1 MKKESIIFILFVLV
15 CHIFQAHAQMN
26 YWVLPPNKIDFTG
39 TTPSA
44 STLPGSPGTGG
55 YYVSNGAFDEN
66 GNMLFYLKDES
77 LFDGSG
83 APVGSFTIGA
93 AFIMQEVAVV
103 PVPGTCRDFY
113 LIYKLSDLFT
123 HDLLYSKISV
133 SATGTVSIVS
143 KDNLISNNAG
153 SIPAGIAVSKLDG
166 SVRYLYSV
174 GPSSVE
180 QYTISSGGIGS
191 MVSISSDGT
200 YTHEAELNS
209 DGTLLA
215 WGNRSNNEVYV
226 CNLADGNVITTYTI
240 STSGSSRSISGVE
253 FSSDD
258 SALYV
263 AISASSSSGGIFKIN
278 LSTGTNARLTSG
290 NSYANTQ
297 LETGKDGYIYA
308 VNNDGS
314 LGKINQTTDVVSSAG
329 LSGVTVYSDSYLVYT
344 LPDQIDGED
353 YDYFFGVGPIS
364 YAGTTINSEPVSPAT
379 PLMVC
384 NASSINLN
392 PVTSNVTS
400 YRVRI
405 YNSDAIG
412 SQNSEIGATPSWIAA
427 VPPGSI
433 NLKSLYSN
441 FLSSNTGY
449 YLVVLETQNLCKQ
462 ASFAALI
469 NVISYPPP
477 TSNFTFTIGTT
488 TNVTPNTTVPGNPS
502 CQLNTN
508 INGNSSSGF
517 ITYYQIDIDMVNC
530 VNGTI
535 LSNVGSFYSED
546 ILDNDP
552 NNINGIG
559 IGAVAGNPLYFL
571 SNPNNCYKVTYTVG
585 NPCGSQSSIGYF
597 TNVNFCRQ
605 AATAYELIDA
615 GQVVVSPNPVKDRL
629 TISFPV
635 DQSQSVS
642 LRVTDM
648 HGNTYPILN
657 NQRLPAGQHE
667 QEFDMSGLPKGIY
680 MYHLETDKITS
691 GKIVR
696 F

>member
-1 MKKESIIFILFVLV
+1 MKKESIIFILFVLA

-66 GNMLFYLKDES
+66 GHMLFYLKDES

-83 APVGSFTIGA
+83 TPVGSFTIGA
-93 AFIMQEVAVV
+93 AFIMEEVAIV

-113 LIYKLSDLFT
+113 LIYKLSDLST

-143 KDNLISNNAG
+143 RDNLISYNAG

-180 QYTISSGGIGS
+180 RYTISSSGIGS
-191 MVSISSDGT
+191 MVPISSGGT
-200 YTHEAELNS
+200 YTHEVELNS

-226 CNLADGNVITTYTI
+226 CNLADDNAITTYTI
-240 STSGSSRSISGVE
+240 STSGSSRSVRGVE
-253 FSSDD
+253 FSSDN

-263 AISASSSSGGIFKIN
+263 SINASSSSGGIFKID
-278 LSTGTNARLTSG
+278 LSTGTNTRLTSG
-290 NSYANTQ
+290 NNYANTQ
-297 LETGKDGYIYA
+297 LETAKDGYIYA
-308 VNNDGS
+308 VNSGS

-329 LSGVTVYSDSYLVYT
+329 LSGVTVYSGSFMVYT

-364 YAGTTINSEPVSPAT
+364 YAGTTINSEPVSPVN

-392 PVTSNVTS
+392 PVTSNATS

-405 YNSDAIG
+405 YHSDAIG
-412 SQNSEIGATPSWIAA
+412 SQNSEIGATPSWTAST
-427 VPPGSI
+427 PPGSI
-433 NLKSLYSN
+433 NLKSLYSGY
-441 FLSSNTGY
+441 LSSNTGY
-449 YLVVLETQNLCKQ
+449 YLVVLETQNQCKQ
-462 ASFAALI
+462 ASFAALV

-477 TSNFTFTIGTT
+477 TSHFTFTIGTT

-530 VNGTI
+530 VNGTV

-552 NNINGIG
+552 SNINGIG
-559 IGAVAGNPLYFL
+559 IGAVAGNPLYFY

-585 NPCGSQSSIGYF
+585 NPCGSQSSTGYF

-635 DQSQSVS
+635 DQNQAVS

-648 HGNTYPILN
+648 HGNVYPILN
-657 NQRLPAGQHE
+657 NQHLPAGQHD